1 VRSKAQIKGHPLH
14 PILIAF
20 PIAFGAGCLGFDIA
34 GRLGDWPTVWAAGAY
49 LSAAAVLTGLA
60 AGVPGFI
67 DYLGVVPPNST
78 ARKRATYH
86 MLVNVGSLALIAAG
100 WAFRDWDGLKPGAGT
115 ILLEAAAMGL
125 MTAGGWMGGTL
136 VYRNQIGVDHRY
148 AQAGRWS
155 ETSVGGKAG
164 ESVVVATTG
173 ELKVG
178 QMKLVHVGDRR
189 IVLARTATG
198 HVACDD
204 RCTHRGGPLSDGVL
218 VDGTVQ
224 CPWHGSQFDVK
235 TGEVEAGPATAKIKT
250 YAVEEAGH
258 EVRLVIPADRK

>member
-20 PIAFGAGCLGFDIA
+20 PIAFGFGCLVFDLA
-34 GRLGDWPTVWAAGAY
+34 GRLGDWPTGWATGAY
-49 LSAAAVLTGLA
+49 LSAGAVLTGLA

-67 DYLGVVPPNST
+67 DYLAVVPPNSS
-78 ARKRATYH
+78 AKKRATYH
-86 MLVNVGSLALIAAG
+86 MLVNVGSLVLIAAG
-100 WAFRDWDGLKPGAGT
+100 WAFRETDTLKPGAGT

-136 VYRNQIGVDHRY
+136 VYRNQIAVDHRY
-148 AQAGRWS
+148 AHAGKWK
-155 ETSVGGKAG
+155 EEYVDGQAG
-164 ESVVVATTG
+164 ESVAVATTG

-178 QMKLVHVGDRR
+178 QMKLIHVGGRR
-189 IVLARTATG
+189 IVLARTASG

-218 VDGTVQ
+218 ADGTIA

-235 TGEVEAGPATAKIKT
+235 TGEIQAGPATAKIKT
-250 YAVEEAGH
+250 YAVEETGQQ
-258 EVRLVIPADRK
+258 VKLVIPDDHT